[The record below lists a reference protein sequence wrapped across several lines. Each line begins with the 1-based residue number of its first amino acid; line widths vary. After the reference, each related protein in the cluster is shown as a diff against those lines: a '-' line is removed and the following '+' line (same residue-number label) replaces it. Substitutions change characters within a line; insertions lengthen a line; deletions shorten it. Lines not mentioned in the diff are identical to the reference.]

1 MNNTQ
6 IQLLL
11 IVAFVV
17 GFWAGLAKLFGLI

>member
-1 MNNTQ
+1 MNTTQ

-17 GFWAGLAKLFGLI
+17 AFWSGLAKLFGVI